1 MRQTPISRRAVL
13 GATLALPALRP
24 GGAQAAARLRL
35 IHLNDFHARHEAVA
49 ASGAAC
55 DSARGP
61 CFGGSARIAAAIGA
75 ARAEAEAGGR
85 AHLLLDAGDQFMGS
99 LFYTRHRGAAEVA
112 VLNAEGCDAMAPGNH
127 EFDHGPETLAR
138 FAAAARFPLLSA
150 NIAAREEPALAGR
163 LRGWTAFAR
172 GGARVVVIG
181 LTTPTTPTVSSPGPR
196 LRFSDPAEA
205 AERAIAEARRDG
217 PATVVLLSHLGLPA
231 DLRLAQ
237 ALRGVDVIV
246 GGHSHTLL
254 GDLPGALGP
263 APMVVDGP
271 DRAVRIVQAG
281 ALGRYL
287 GRLDLD
293 LAADGRVVAH
303 GASVREMTADL
314 PEDPQVAAIVGEFA
328 ATLAEVRSRVV
339 GRLPVELPLD
349 CRGRECALG
358 NLVADAMLAAAPGAE
373 VALQNAGGLRAPL
386 RAGEVTYGDV
396 LAVLPFGNALAVLA
410 LRGADL
416 RAALENGLS
425 QPMAGRFPQVAG
437 LRFAWDAAA
446 PAGQRLGP
454 VEVRREGRWEALES
468 MRVYR
473 VVTND
478 FLRRG
483 GDGYAVLRDAAL
495 EAYDAGPL
503 LEEVVAGFLAG
514 GPRVEVEGRIRG
526 R

>member
-1 MRQTPISRRAVL
+1 MRQTPISRRALL
-13 GATLALPALRP
+13 GSALALPALRP
-24 GGAQAAARLRL
+24 GRAEASARLRL
-35 IHLNDFHARHEAVA
+35 IHLNDAHARHEPVA

-55 DSARGP
+55 DPARGP
-61 CFGGSARIAAAIGA
+61 CFGGSARIAAAIAA
-75 ARAEAEAGGR
+75 ARAEAEASGR
-85 AHLLLDAGDQFMGS
+85 AHLTLDAGDQFMGS
-99 LFYTRHRGAAEVA
+99 LFHTRHRGAAEVA
-112 VLNAEGCDAMAPGNH
+112 VQNAYGCEAMAPGNH
-127 EFDHGPETLAR
+127 EFNHGPETLAR

-150 NIAAREEPALAGR
+150 NIEAREEPALAGR
-163 LRGWTAFAR
+163 LRPFEAFAL

-181 LTTPTTPTVSSPGPR
+181 LTTPDTPAVSSPGPR
-196 LRFSDPAEA
+196 LRFTDPAEA
-205 AERAIAEARRDG
+205 AERAIFEARAAG
-217 PATVVLLSHLGLPA
+217 PATVVLLSHLGLAA

-237 ALRGVDVIV
+237 AVRGVDVIV

-254 GDLPGALGP
+254 ADLPGAAGP
-263 APMVVDGP
+263 APTVVDGP
-271 DRAVRIVQAG
+271 DRQVRIVQAG

-293 LAADGRVVAH
+293 LAADGRVAAH
-303 GASVREMTADL
+303 AGSVREMTADL
-314 PEDPQVAAIVGEFA
+314 PEDARVAAIVAEFA

-339 GRLPVELPLD
+339 GRLPAELPLD

-396 LAVLPFGNALAVLA
+396 LAVLPFGNALATLS

-437 LRFAWDAAA
+437 LRFAWDASA

-454 VEVRREGRWEALES
+454 VEVRRDGRWEALEPE
-468 MRVYR
+468 RVYR

-483 GDGYAVLRDAAL
+483 GDGYAMLRDAAL
-495 EAYDAGPL
+495 AAYDSGPL
-503 LEEVVAGFLAG
+503 LEEVVAGFLAAG
-514 GPRVEVEGRIRG
+514 ARAEVEGRIRP

>member
-13 GATLALPALRP
+13 GASLALPALRP
-24 GGAQAAARLRL
+24 GRAQAAARLRL
-35 IHLNDFHARHEAVA
+35 IHLNDMHARHEPVA

-55 DSARGP
+55 DPARGP
-61 CFGGSARIAAAIGA
+61 CYGGSARIAAATRA
-75 ARAEAEAGGR
+75 ARAEAEAEGR
-85 AHLLLDAGDQFMGS
+85 AHLTLDAGDQFMGS
-99 LFYTRHRGAAEVA
+99 LFHTRHRGAAEVA
-112 VLNAEGCDAMAPGNH
+112 VQNAYGCEAMAPGNH
-127 EFDHGPETLAR
+127 EFNHGPETLGR
-138 FAAAARFPLLSA
+138 FAEAARFPLLSA
-150 NIAAREEPALAGR
+150 NIEARDEPALAGR
-163 LRGWTAFAR
+163 LRPFAAFAR

-181 LTTPTTPTVSSPGPR
+181 LTTPDTPTVSSPGPR
-196 LRFSDPAEA
+196 LRFTDPAEA
-205 AERAIAEARRDG
+205 TERAISEARAAG
-217 PATVVLLSHLGLPA
+217 PAMVVLLSHLGLPA
-231 DLRLAQ
+231 DLRLAE
-237 ALRGVDVIV
+237 AVRGVDVIV

-263 APMVVDGP
+263 APTVVDGP
-271 DRAVRIVQAG
+271 DRPVRIVQAG

-287 GRLDLD
+287 GRLDVEV
-293 LAADGRVVAH
+293 AADGRVVAH
-303 GASVREMTADL
+303 AGSVREMTADL
-314 PEDPQVAAIVGEFA
+314 PEDARVAAIVAEFA
-328 ATLAEVRSRVV
+328 ATLAEVRARVV
-339 GRLPVELPLD
+339 GRLAEELPLD
-349 CRGRECALG
+349 CRARECALG
-358 NLVADAMLAAAPGAE
+358 NLVADAMLAAARGAE

-396 LAVLPFGNALAVLA
+396 LAVLPFGNALATLS

-446 PAGQRLGP
+446 PPGQRLGP
-454 VEVRREGRWEALES
+454 VEVRREGRWEALELG
-468 MRVYR
+468 RVYR

-483 GDGYAVLRDAAL
+483 GDGYAMLRDAAL
-495 EAYDAGPL
+495 EAYDNGPL

-514 GPRVEVEGRIRG
+514 GVRAEVEGRIRG

>member
-1 MRQTPISRRAVL
+1 MRKTPISRRAAL
-13 GATLALPALRP
+13 GAALALPALRP
-24 GGAQAAARLRL
+24 GRAQAAARLRL
-35 IHLNDFHARHEAVA
+35 IHLNDLHSRHEPVA

-55 DSARGP
+55 DAARGP
-61 CFGGSARIAAAIGA
+61 CFGGSARIAAAIAA
-75 ARAEAEAGGR
+75 ARTEAPGG
-85 AHLLLDAGDQFMGS
+85 AHLMLDAGDQFMGS
-99 LFYTRHRGAAEVA
+99 LFYTRHRGATEAA
-112 VLNAEGCDAMAPGNH
+112 VLNAQGCDAMAPGNH

-138 FAAAARFPLLSA
+138 FADAARFPLLSA
-150 NIAAREEPALAGR
+150 NIDAAAEPALAGR
-163 LRGWTAFAR
+163 LRPWSAFAR

-181 LTTPTTPTVSSPGPR
+181 LTTPSTPTVSSPGPR
-196 LRFSDPAEA
+196 LRFTDPAEA
-205 AERAIAEARRDG
+205 ADRAIAEARRDG

-237 ALRGVDVIV
+237 AVRGVDVIV

-254 GDLPGALGP
+254 GALPGALGP
-263 APMVVDGP
+263 APTVVDGP

-293 LAADGRVVAH
+293 VAADGRVLAH
-303 GASVREMTADL
+303 AGAVREMTMEL
-314 PEDPQVAAIVGEFA
+314 PEDPAVARIVAGFA
-328 ATLAEVRSRVV
+328 ASLAEVRARVV
-339 GRLPVELPLD
+339 GRLAAELPLE
-349 CRGRECALG
+349 CRARECALG
-358 NLVADAMLAAAPGAE
+358 NLVADAMLAGAPGAE

-396 LAVLPFGNALAVLA
+396 LTVLPFGNALATLA

-437 LRFAWDAAA
+437 LRFAWDASA

-454 VEVRREGRWEALES
+454 VEVRRDGRWEALEPE
-468 MRVYR
+468 RVYR

-495 EAYDAGPL
+495 EAYDNGPL
-503 LEEVVAGFLAG
+503 LEEVVAGFLAANSPVRAG
-514 GPRVEVEGRIRG
+514 VEGRIAAR
-526 R
+526 